1 MQNKVSK
8 LSYCKQ
14 IAHHQQWSTTPQ
26 MYEKVQLHCIAD
38 LDAWYC
44 FNGLCLNSSK
54 LGTCQH
60 LLSFPTVPSVNI
72 ASSPVTV
79 TDQIA
84 TLGII
89 INKHF
94 TFDSHVSALFQKFFF
109 SSSRPEAHTFLS
121 LTEDMAASNASAMVL
136 TD

>member
-1 MQNKVSK
+1 MRR
-8 LSYCKQ
+8 C
-14 IAHHQQWSTTPQ
+14 I
-26 MYEKVQLHCIAD
+26 LHCIAD

-54 LGTCQH
+54 LGTCQY
-60 LLSFPTVPSVNI
+60 LLSFPTVPSVVNI

-79 TDQIA
+79 TDQIT

-94 TFDSHVSALFQKFFF
+94 TFDSHVSALFQNFF

-121 LTEDMAASNASAMVL
+121 LTEDIAASVASAMVL